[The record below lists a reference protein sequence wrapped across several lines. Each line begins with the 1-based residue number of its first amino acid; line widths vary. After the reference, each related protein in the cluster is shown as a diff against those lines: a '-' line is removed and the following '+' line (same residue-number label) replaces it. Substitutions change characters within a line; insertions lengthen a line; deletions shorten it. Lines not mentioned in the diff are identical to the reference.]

1 MLEDTY
7 FRNGFNNI
15 SKSVSKKCSLSNAID
30 FQNRVFVNRSLH
42 MEKIKFFGF
51 DMDYTIAEYKSP
63 QYEVLGFDL
72 VKERLVTLG
81 YPSKIREFQYDPHFP
96 TRGLRFD
103 TFH

>member
-1 MLEDTY
+1 MPCQIIRY
-7 FRNGFNNI
+7 
-15 SKSVSKKCSLSNAID
+15 
-30 FQNRVFVNRSLH
+30 RVFVNRSLH

-81 YPSKIREFQYDPHFP
+81 YPSQIREFQVSLYSSVSI
-96 TRGLRFD
+96 LYQ
-103 TFH
+103 

>member
-1 MLEDTY
+1 
-7 FRNGFNNI
+7 
-15 SKSVSKKCSLSNAID
+15 
-30 FQNRVFVNRSLH
+30 

-81 YPSKIREFQYDPHFP
+81 YPSQIREFQVSFDARNQYHFNM
-96 TRGLRFD
+96 
-103 TFH
+103 TFKLLYVYQKIHVSLFLFLV

>member
-1 MLEDTY
+1 
-7 FRNGFNNI
+7 
-15 SKSVSKKCSLSNAID
+15 
-30 FQNRVFVNRSLH
+30 

-81 YPSKIREFQYDPHFP
+81 YPSQIREFQVSFGAKNQYHFDI
-96 TRGLRFD
+96 TIHILYTYNTYTYRYFY
-103 TFH
+103 F

>member
-1 MLEDTY
+1 
-7 FRNGFNNI
+7 
-15 SKSVSKKCSLSNAID
+15 
-30 FQNRVFVNRSLH
+30 

-81 YPSKIREFQYDPHFP
+81 YPSQIREFQVSFDAKNQYHFDITP
-96 TRGLRFD
+96 ICL
-103 TFH
+103 

>member
-1 MLEDTY
+1 
-7 FRNGFNNI
+7 
-15 SKSVSKKCSLSNAID
+15 
-30 FQNRVFVNRSLH
+30 

-81 YPSKIREFQYDPHFP
+81 YPSQIREFQVSFDAKNQYHFDMTKILICP
-96 TRGLRFD
+96 
-103 TFH
+103 

>member
-1 MLEDTY
+1 
-7 FRNGFNNI
+7 
-15 SKSVSKKCSLSNAID
+15 
-30 FQNRVFVNRSLH
+30 

-81 YPSKIREFQYDPHFP
+81 YPSQIREFQVS
-96 TRGLRFD
+96 L
-103 TFH
+103 

>member
-1 MLEDTY
+1 
-7 FRNGFNNI
+7 
-15 SKSVSKKCSLSNAID
+15 
-30 FQNRVFVNRSLH
+30 

-81 YPSKIREFQYDPHFP
+81 YPSQIREFQVSLKKGINMILISLKPLYVYKKMHVSLIYF
-96 TRGLRFD
+96 LV
-103 TFH
+103 

>member
-1 MLEDTY
+1 
-7 FRNGFNNI
+7 
-15 SKSVSKKCSLSNAID
+15 
-30 FQNRVFVNRSLH
+30 

-81 YPSKIREFQYDPHFP
+81 YPSQIREFQVSIKARNQYHFDMTKNTCMS
-96 TRGLRFD
+96 TRKYTYR
-103 TFH
+103 

>member
-1 MLEDTY
+1 
-7 FRNGFNNI
+7 
-15 SKSVSKKCSLSNAID
+15 
-30 FQNRVFVNRSLH
+30 

-81 YPSKIREFQYDPHFP
+81 YPSQIREFQVSFDARNQYHFDM
-96 TRGLRFD
+96 TKKHLYVYKKIHVSLFL
-103 TFH
+103 FLV